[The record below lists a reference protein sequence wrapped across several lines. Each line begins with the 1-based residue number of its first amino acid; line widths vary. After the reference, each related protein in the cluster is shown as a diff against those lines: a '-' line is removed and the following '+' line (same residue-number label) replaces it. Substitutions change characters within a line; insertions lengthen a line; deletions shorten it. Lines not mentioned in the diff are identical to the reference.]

1 MQKIVNNSRIRVQ
14 YACKIFRRYFLMA
27 YFDNGNQIFK
37 DARKNHYAVGAY
49 NTNNLEWTRAEL
61 RAAEETRTPLLIQ
74 VSTGA
79 AKYMGG
85 YKFVKDM
92 VADQMDSMNISVP
105 VILNLDHGDFESA
118 KECIAL
124 GYSSVMFDGHA
135 LPTEENLAK
144 TKEIIKL
151 AHERGISVEA
161 EIGKIGEN
169 QGGGELASVEDAKK
183 FVVAGVDKLACG
195 IGNIHGVYP
204 ADWKGLN
211 FDRLKEIAEAVPDT
225 PLVLHGGSGIPED
238 QVKKAIKLGIAKI
251 NINTEFQLA
260 FQDATRKYIE
270 AEKDLDKKNKGY
282 DPRKLLLPGA
292 EAITAKMKEM
302 ISWMGT
308 KTIDDELKDASF
320 DRSSLNEE

>member
-1 MQKIVNNSRIRVQ
+1 
-14 YACKIFRRYFLMA
+14 MA
-27 YFDNGNQIFK
+27 YFVNGNDIFK
-37 DARKNHYAVGAY
+37 KARKEHYAVGAY
-49 NTNNLEWTRAEL
+49 NTNNLEWTRALL
-61 RAAEETRTPLLIQ
+61 RGAEETRTPLLIQ

-85 YKFVKDM
+85 YKLVKDL
-92 VADQMDSMNISVP
+92 VEDSMDAMNISVP
-105 VILNLDHGDFESA
+105 VILNLDHGDYDSA
-118 KECIAL
+118 IECIKL

-169 QGGGELASVEDAKK
+169 QGAGELASVEDAKA
-183 FVVAGVDKLACG
+183 FVAAGVDKLACG
-195 IGNIHGVYP
+195 IGNIHGIYP
-204 ADWKGLN
+204 EGWSGLN
-211 FDRLKEIAEAVPDT
+211 FDRLKEIAEAVPET
-225 PLVLHGGSGIPED
+225 PLVLHGGSGIPQD
-238 QVKKAIKLGIAKI
+238 QIEKAISLGISKI

-260 FQDATRKYIE
+260 FQEATRKYIE
-270 AEKDLDKKNKGY
+270 EGKDQDKSKKGY
-282 DPRKLLLPGA
+282 DPRKLLLPGT
-292 EAITAKMKEM
+292 EAITDSMKEM

-308 KTIDDELKDASF
+308 PSIDDKEADASF

>member
-1 MQKIVNNSRIRVQ
+1 
-14 YACKIFRRYFLMA
+14 MA
-27 YFDNGNQIFK
+27 YLVNGNDIFK
-37 DARKNHYAVGAY
+37 AARENHYAVGAY
-49 NTNNLEWTRAEL
+49 NTNNLEWTRALL
-61 RAAEETRTPLLIQ
+61 RGAKETRTPLLIQ

-85 YKFVKDM
+85 YKTVKDL
-92 VADQMDSMNISVP
+92 VLNEMDNMDIDVP

-124 GYSSVMFDGHA
+124 GYSSVMFDGHT
-135 LPTEENLAK
+135 LPTDENLAK

-169 QGGGELASVEDAKK
+169 QGADGGELASVEDAKT
-183 FVVAGVDKLACG
+183 FVAAGVDKLACG

-204 ADWKGLN
+204 EGWTGLN
-211 FDRLKEIAEAVPDT
+211 FDRLKEIAEAVPNE
-225 PLVLHGGSGIPED
+225 PLVLHGGSGIPQD
-238 QVKKAIKLGIAKI
+238 QIEKAIQLGIAKI

-260 FQDATRKYIE
+260 FQAATRKYIE
-270 AEKDLDKKNKGY
+270 DKMDLDKGNKGY
-282 DPRKLLLPGA
+282 DPRKLLRAGTD
-292 EAITAKMKEM
+292 AITDSMKEM

-308 KTIDDELKDASF
+308 APIDTKESSVQFDEA
-320 DRSSLNEE
+320 SLNEE

>member
-1 MQKIVNNSRIRVQ
+1 
-14 YACKIFRRYFLMA
+14 MA
-27 YFDNGNQIFK
+27 YFVNGNEIFRE
-37 DARKNHYAVGAY
+37 ARKHHYAVGAY

-61 RAAEETRTPLLIQ
+61 RAVEETRTPLLIQ

-92 VADQMDSMNISVP
+92 VEDQMDAMNISVP

-124 GYSSVMFDGHA
+124 GYSSVMFDGHN
-135 LPTEENLAK
+135 LPTDENLAK
-144 TKEIIKL
+144 TKEIVKL

-169 QGGGELASVEDAKK
+169 QGADGGELASVEDAKT
-183 FVVAGVDKLACG
+183 FVAAGVDKLACG

-204 ADWKGLN
+204 EGWTGLN
-211 FDRLKEIAEAVPDT
+211 FDRLKEIAEAVPNE
-225 PLVLHGGSGIPED
+225 PLVLHGGSGIPQD
-238 QVKKAIKLGIAKI
+238 QIEKAIQLGIAKI

-260 FQDATRKYIE
+260 FQAATRKYIE
-270 AEKDLDKKNKGY
+270 DKMDLDKGNKGY
-282 DPRKLLLPGA
+282 DPRKLLRA
-292 EAITAKMKEM
+292 STDAITDSMKEM

-308 KTIDDELKDASF
+308 APIDTKESSVQFDEA
-320 DRSSLNEE
+320 SLNEE

>member
-1 MQKIVNNSRIRVQ
+1 
-14 YACKIFRRYFLMA
+14 MA
-27 YFDNGNQIFK
+27 YLVNGNDIFK
-37 DARKNHYAVGAY
+37 AARENHYAVGAY
-49 NTNNLEWTRAEL
+49 NTNNLEWTRALL
-61 RAAEETRTPLLIQ
+61 RGAKETRTPLLIQ

-105 VILNLDHGDFESA
+105 VILNLDHGDYDSA
-118 KECIAL
+118 IECIKL

-169 QGGGELASVEDAKK
+169 QGAGELASVEDAKA
-183 FVVAGVDKLACG
+183 FVAAGVDKLACG

-204 ADWKGLN
+204 EGWSGLN
-211 FDRLKEIAEAVPDT
+211 FDRLKEIAEAVPET
-225 PLVLHGGSGIPED
+225 PLVLHGGSGIPQD
-238 QVKKAIKLGIAKI
+238 QIEKAISLGISKI

-260 FQDATRKYIE
+260 FQEATRKYIE
-270 AEKDLDKKNKGY
+270 EGKDQDKSKKGY
-282 DPRKLLLPGA
+282 DPRKLLLPGT
-292 EAITAKMKEM
+292 EAITDSMKEM

-308 KTIDDELKDASF
+308 PSIDDKEADASF

>member
-1 MQKIVNNSRIRVQ
+1 
-14 YACKIFRRYFLMA
+14 MA
-27 YFDNGNQIFK
+27 YLDNGNAIFK

-74 VSTGA
+74 VSMGA

-92 VADQMDSMNISVP
+92 VLDQMDSMGIDIP
-105 VILNLDHGDFESA
+105 VILNLDHGNYEAA

-135 LPTEENLAK
+135 LPTDENLAK

-169 QGGGELASVEDAKK
+169 QGKEGGELASVADAKTFYK
-183 FVVAGVDKLACG
+183 AGVDKLACG

-204 ADWKGLN
+204 KDWKGLN
-211 FDRLKEIAEAVPDT
+211 FDRLKEIANAVPV

-238 QVKKAIKLGIAKI
+238 QVKKAISLGIAKV

-260 FQDATRKYIE
+260 FQKATRKYIE
-270 AEKDLDKKNKGY
+270 DKKDLDTGNKGY

-292 EAITAKMKEM
+292 QAITAAMKEM
-302 ISWMGT
+302 IGWLGT
-308 KTIDDELKDASF
+308 KTVDDILAEQAAA
-320 DRSSLNEE
+320 RN

>member
-1 MQKIVNNSRIRVQ
+1 
-14 YACKIFRRYFLMA
+14 MA
-27 YFDNGNQIFK
+27 YFVNGNDIFK
-37 DARKNHYAVGAY
+37 KARKEHYAVGAY
-49 NTNNLEWTRAEL
+49 NTNNLEWTRALL
-61 RAAEETRTPLLIQ
+61 RGAEETRTPLLIQ

-85 YKFVKDM
+85 YKLVKDL
-92 VADQMDSMNISVP
+92 VEDSMDSMNISVP
-105 VILNLDHGDFESA
+105 VILNLDHGDYDSA
-118 KECIAL
+118 VECIKL

-169 QGGGELASVEDAKK
+169 QGAGELASVEDAKA
-183 FVVAGVDKLACG
+183 FVAAGVDKLACG

-204 ADWKGLN
+204 EGWSGLN
-211 FDRLKEIAEAVPDT
+211 FDRLKEIAEAVPET
-225 PLVLHGGSGIPED
+225 PLVLHGGSGIPQD
-238 QVKKAIKLGIAKI
+238 QIEKAISLGISKI

-260 FQDATRKYIE
+260 FQAATRKYIE
-270 AEKDLDKKNKGY
+270 EGKDQDKSKKGY
-282 DPRKLLLPGA
+282 DPRKLLLPGT
-292 EAITAKMKEM
+292 EAITDAMKEM

-308 KTIDDELKDASF
+308 PSIDDKTADASF

>member
-1 MQKIVNNSRIRVQ
+1 
-14 YACKIFRRYFLMA
+14 MA
-27 YFDNGNQIFK
+27 YFVNGNDIFK
-37 DARKNHYAVGAY
+37 KARKEHYAVGAY
-49 NTNNLEWTRAEL
+49 NTNNLEWTRALL
-61 RAAEETRTPLLIQ
+61 RGAEETRTPLLIQ

-85 YKFVKDM
+85 YKLVKDL
-92 VADQMDSMNISVP
+92 VEDSMDAMDISVP
-105 VILNLDHGDFESA
+105 VILNLDHGDYDSA
-118 KECIAL
+118 IECIKL

-169 QGGGELASVEDAKK
+169 QGAGELASVEEAKA
-183 FVVAGVDKLACG
+183 FVAAGVDKLACG

-204 ADWKGLN
+204 EGWSGLN
-211 FDRLKEIAEAVPDT
+211 FDRLKEIAEAVPET
-225 PLVLHGGSGIPED
+225 PLVLHGGSGIPQD
-238 QVKKAIKLGIAKI
+238 QIEKAISLGISKI

-260 FQDATRKYIE
+260 FQEATRKYIE
-270 AEKDLDKKNKGY
+270 EGKDQDKSKKGY
-282 DPRKLLLPGA
+282 DPRKLLLPGT
-292 EAITAKMKEM
+292 EAITDSMKEM

-308 KTIDDELKDASF
+308 PSIDDKKADASF